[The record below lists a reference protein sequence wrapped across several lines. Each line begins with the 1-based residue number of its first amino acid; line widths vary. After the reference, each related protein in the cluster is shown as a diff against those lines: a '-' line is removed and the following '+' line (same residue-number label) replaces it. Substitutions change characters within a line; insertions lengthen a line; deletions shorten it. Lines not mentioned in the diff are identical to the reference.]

1 VGGSNSDDWAETLVL
16 FTCFHFIGHDSCVLV
31 NPTLEW
37 FNAQLQNDPKF
48 LQKMVKKHFIGE
60 FYSPFKLIL
69 SWEINAELLRKNPC
83 LVHVLSASLRVGIR
97 ELPCKEIREF

>member
-1 VGGSNSDDWAETLVL
+1 
-16 FTCFHFIGHDSCVLV
+16 V
-31 NPTLEW
+31 NPILEW

-69 SWEINAELLRKNPC
+69 SWKINAARLRKNSC
-83 LVHVLSASLRVGIR
+83 LVHLKSASLRVGN
-97 ELPCKEIREF
+97 PGVTV